1 MMRGAAVVVSV
12 LASGC
17 GSAGSDLP
25 PVRWESAH
33 FRYAAYLDDGQACAQ
48 ATDVLEEHWAFWHA
62 RLDLPDPGS
71 AKILYAKDRGHEDL
85 LADDWCPGTSA
96 GCTTGT
102 DVRTYAL
109 FDRHELIHAYLGET
123 MVPPVPLFAEGMA
136 VAFSCDSG
144 GAGPVPGRSWRE
156 LLDPAPNSPD
166 RLTLYANGG
175 QLVTYL
181 FEQFGADLL
190 VRFYGRIGPLSDPDA
205 IAAEFSA
212 VFGASLDD
220 AWTLATAADSRF
232 CVSLWE
238 CTREAIPL
246 DGAPHAGTLIC
257 GLDLVPRTLRVDAAT
272 NVTASVR
279 NTTASLY
286 LDASCGDSSAL
297 GTALLPGG
305 DYQLLAGLL
314 AGTYLVRG
322 ATAEIAAAPL
332 DAPSVG
338 SSCDALTPYPV
349 APGLPLV
356 VTAAA
361 PTAVARVRFAD
372 AARAGVLSGD
382 LIVRSGTYI
391 WSCPD
396 CATDANS
403 CPAALD
409 AGLQASFLGDY
420 VWRMSTTQ
428 GWATAHLD
436 DPP

>member
-1 MMRGAAVVVSV
+1 V
-12 LASGC
+12 
-17 GSAGSDLP
+17 
-25 PVRWESAH
+25 H
-33 FRYAAYLDDGQACAQ
+33 
-48 ATDVLEEHWAFWHA
+48 
-62 RLDLPDPGS
+62 
-71 AKILYAKDRGHEDL
+71 
-85 LADDWCPGTSA
+85 
-96 GCTTGT
+96 
-102 DVRTYAL
+102 TYVL

-144 GAGPVPGRSWRE
+144 GAGPLPGKSWRQ
-156 LLDPAPNSPD
+156 LLDPAPDSPD

-175 QLVTYL
+175 QLITYL
-181 FEQFGADLL
+181 FEQFGADPL
-190 VRFYGRIGPLSDPDA
+190 VRFYGRIGRLSDPDA

-212 VFGASLDD
+212 AFGTSLDD
-220 AWTLATAADSRF
+220 AWTLATASDGRF

-238 CTREAIPL
+238 CTREPIPL
-246 DGAPHAGTLIC
+246 DGAPHAGTLVC

-279 NTTASLY
+279 NATASLY
-286 LDASCGDSSAL
+286 LDAACSDSSAP
-297 GTALLPGG
+297 GTALLPAG

-322 ATAEIAAAPL
+322 ATAEIAAAAL
-332 DAPSVG
+332 DVPSVG
-338 SSCDALTPYPV
+338 SSCDALTPYPI

-356 VTAAA
+356 VTASA

-372 AARAGVLSGD
+372 GARAGVLAGD
-382 LIVRSGTYI
+382 LIVGSRTYV

-428 GWATAHLD
+428 GWATAHLR

>member
-1 MMRGAAVVVSV
+1 MKPGAAAFVSV
-12 LASGC
+12 LAIGC
-17 GSAGSDLP
+17 GRVGPELP
-25 PVRWESAH
+25 AVRWESAH
-33 FRYAAYLDDGQACAQ
+33 FRYAAYPDDGQACAQ
-48 ATDVLEEHWAFWHA
+48 MTGLLEQHWAFWHE
-62 RLDLPDPGS
+62 RLGLPDPGS
-71 AKILYAKDRGHEDL
+71 APILYAKDRGYQEL
-85 LADDWCPGTSA
+85 LDDGWCPGTSA

-102 DVRTYAL
+102 DVRTYVL

-123 MVPPVPLFAEGMA
+123 MAPPVPLFAEGMA

-144 GAGPVPGRSWRE
+144 GAFPLPGKSWRQ
-156 LLDPAPNSPD
+156 LLDPAPDSPD
-166 RLTLYANGG
+166 GFTLYAAGG
-175 QLVTYL
+175 QLVSYL
-181 FEQFGADLL
+181 FKQFGADPL
-190 VRFYGRIGPLSDPDA
+190 VRFYGRIGALSDPDA
-205 IAAEFSA
+205 IAAEFA
-212 VFGASLDD
+212 AAFGTSLDD
-220 AWTLATAADSRF
+220 AWALATASNGPF
-232 CVSLWE
+232 CLSLWE

-246 DGAPHAGTLIC
+246 DGAPHAGTLVC
-257 GLDLVPRTLRVDAAT
+257 GVDLVPRTLRVDAAT

-279 NTTASLY
+279 DAAASVY
-286 LDASCGDSSAL
+286 LDAACGDASAL
-297 GTALLPGG
+297 GTSMLPAG
-305 DYQLLAGLL
+305 DYQLLAGLS

-322 ATAEIAAAPL
+322 ATAEITASAL

-372 AARAGVLSGD
+372 AARTGVLSDD
-382 LIVRSGTYI
+382 LIVSTRTYI

-403 CPAALD
+403 CPAATD

-420 VWRMSTTQ
+420 VWRMSTTA

-436 DPP
+436 APP